1 LTRPLDGL
9 RVLDLSHMIA
19 GPFASFYLAQM
30 GAEVIKVEQPA
41 GGDLMRS
48 SRSVA
53 GDGTPP
59 GYVAFNA
66 GKRSVAID
74 FRVKEG
80 ADAIRDLAAQADVFI
95 ENFRPGTV
103 EKYGLDYP
111 SIAAIKPD
119 IVYCSISGY
128 GQQGEWS
135 QRPAYDYV
143 IQAVSGIT
151 MRGGDSED
159 APPVKVGFPIVDVAT
174 GILGALSISAAL
186 HRRSRCGKGQ
196 YIDASMVQAALTLL
210 YPDAVSCLNGEP
222 QPPRVGNRG
231 HSQSPAS
238 DTFRCAD
245 GWLTV
250 TVNTAAQF
258 RKLAAK
264 LGVEALCHDEKAFDV
279 EKFNAPDAGIIRARD
294 DDYVRRSLR
303 SAFEARSASAME
315 AELNAAGVP
324 CARVR
329 MLPEIIAEIEQ
340 GRNIVM
346 DGGTYLQGNQRWIKT
361 TGLGYQDAFDGDLPA
376 AGAEALGQSTEEILS
391 RVGIGAERIRLMA
404 EQGVVKLA

>member
-1 LTRPLDGL
+1 
-9 RVLDLSHMIA
+9 MIA

-48 SRSVA
+48 TKSKTGGR
-53 GDGTPP
+53 TPP

-74 FRVKEG
+74 FRTAEG
-80 ADAIRDLAAQADVFI
+80 ADVIRGLAGQSDVFI
-95 ENFRPGTV
+95 ENFRPGTI
-103 EKYGLDYP
+103 EKYGLGYS
-111 SIAAIKPD
+111 SISKIKSD
-119 IVYCSISGY
+119 IIYCSISGY
-128 GQQGEWS
+128 GQKGGWS

-143 IQAVSGIT
+143 VQAVSGIT
-151 MRGGDSED
+151 MRGGDSND

-174 GILGALSISAAL
+174 GILGALSISSAL
-186 HRRSRCGKGQ
+186 HRRARCGQGQ

-222 QPPRVGNRG
+222 EPPRVGNRG

-238 DTFRCAD
+238 DTFRCVD

-264 LGVEALCHDEKAFDV
+264 LGIEGLCDDRRAFDV
-279 EKFNAPDAGIIRARD
+279 ERFNAPDAGIIVARD
-294 DDYVRRSLR
+294 DEYVRGRLR
-303 SAFEARSASAME
+303 TAFEAKSASAME
-315 AELNAAGVP
+315 NELNTAGVP
-324 CARVR
+324 AARVR
-329 MLPEIIAEIEQ
+329 TLSETLSEIEQ
-340 GRNIVM
+340 GGNILM
-346 DGGTYLQGNQRWIKT
+346 NGGVYLQDDLKTVKT
-361 TGLGYQDAFDGDLPA
+361 TGLGYQDAFDGDLPT
-376 AGAEALGQSTEEILS
+376 AGAEILGQSTAEILS
-391 RVGIGAERIRLMA
+391 KLGIGVERMRRLA
-404 EQGVVKLA
+404 DKGIVKLA